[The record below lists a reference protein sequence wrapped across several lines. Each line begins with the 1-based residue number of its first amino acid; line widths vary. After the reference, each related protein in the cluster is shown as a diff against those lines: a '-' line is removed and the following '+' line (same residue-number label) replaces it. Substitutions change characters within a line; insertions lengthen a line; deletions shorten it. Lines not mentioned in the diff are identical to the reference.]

1 MRYLYFLPATAVERE
16 NRYFR
21 IAKPESPFGTSSIE
35 WNEIHGCLAL
45 PRARPTFGLLRIS
58 FSIWIDMPGGYGVG
72 YWICIW
78 VSAKRQPPPP
88 ILNAETHNSSQKP
101 LNQRIKARGLE
112 FRWFRFHWLQ
122 RGDEL
127 SIAKTNISSFRL
139 PPLNGMERMGF
150 QWLLPML
157 HRSPCRLPTRGGFR
171 QIPL

>member
-127 SIAKTNISSFRL
+127 SIAKTNLLYLIYIRIFGSYLFTSWFR
-139 PPLNGMERMGF
+139 
-150 QWLLPML
+150 
-157 HRSPCRLPTRGGFR
+157 
-171 QIPL
+171 